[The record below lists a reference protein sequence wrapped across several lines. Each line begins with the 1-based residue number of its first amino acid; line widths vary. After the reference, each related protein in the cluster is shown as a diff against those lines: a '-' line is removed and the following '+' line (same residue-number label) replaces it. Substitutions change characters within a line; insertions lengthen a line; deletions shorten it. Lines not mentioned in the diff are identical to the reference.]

1 MKHVDIVPKPHSTE
15 LLDPFIGHLT
25 WGDAPAAGILTE
37 SPDVTDLE
45 SLKGQVVYA
54 TRTINSTEPNPEL
67 EPGILVGISGN
78 SHVLLEMPCEDPST
92 HSHAKTCRVWVDA
105 ELVRPAGT
113 IMEGVIGAAILRT
126 EGHTTENHR
135 SVDFA
140 CITSLGV
147 TLLKSPKSLTWGWY
161 FPPKPTRQ
169 LDGSI
174 HFTNRPLDQGPR
186 TSRIVD
192 SMTKQSTVNTS
203 TFLPEYEDVLHLETL
218 TREARRFRHG
228 QLASIEDFLLS
239 SEVTLCDVTGIH
251 LMVEPFSCISD
262 SSHTELINRFL
273 TGGALASG

>member
-1 MKHVDIVPKPHSTE
+1 MTTTILSERPDSLV
-15 LLDPFIGHLT
+15 HLT
-25 WGDAPAAGILTE
+25 WDQPSVEVPTEFAP
-37 SPDVTDLE
+37 PTDLQT
-45 SLKGQVVYA
+45 LKGQVVYA
-54 TRTINSTEPNPEL
+54 VRNINSTEPDPNL
-67 EPGILVGISGN
+67 EPGILIGISGN
-78 SHVLLEMPCEDPST
+78 SLKSHCLIELPCENPSS
-92 HSHAKTCRVWVDA
+92 HSHAKTCRVWVDR
-105 ELVRPAGT
+105 EVVRSAGT
-113 IMEGVIGAAILRT
+113 PLQGVVGAAILRT
-126 EGHTTENHR
+126 EGHATESHR

-203 TFLPEYEDVLHLETL
+203 TFLPEHEDVLHLETL

-239 SEVTLCDVTGIH
+239 SEVSLCDVTGIH

-273 TGGALASG
+273 AGGALASG